1 MNDDIVHELFYICFR
16 HITNIDISHI
26 VIRQMQDVHGKDR
39 CDMVYQQ
46 MDALNMTFG
55 DGQFSVVLD
64 KGTLDALMPDDSEDV
79 RRKID
84 KFFNVCKSHTILFF
98 S

>member
-1 MNDDIVHELFYICFR
+1 
-16 HITNIDISHI
+16 
-26 VIRQMQDVHGKDR
+26 MQDVHGKDR

>member
-1 MNDDIVHELFYICFR
+1 
-16 HITNIDISHI
+16 
-26 VIRQMQDVHGKDR
+26 MQDVHGKDR

-46 MDALNMTFG
+46 MDALNMTF
-55 DGQFSVVLD
+55 DDCQFSVVLD

-84 KFFNVCKSHTILFF
+84 KFFNVCKPHTILFF

>member
-1 MNDDIVHELFYICFR
+1 
-16 HITNIDISHI
+16 
-26 VIRQMQDVHGKDR
+26 MQDVHGKDR

-84 KFFNVCKSHTILFF
+84 KLFNVCKPHTIIFLIMKCFLNVNDK